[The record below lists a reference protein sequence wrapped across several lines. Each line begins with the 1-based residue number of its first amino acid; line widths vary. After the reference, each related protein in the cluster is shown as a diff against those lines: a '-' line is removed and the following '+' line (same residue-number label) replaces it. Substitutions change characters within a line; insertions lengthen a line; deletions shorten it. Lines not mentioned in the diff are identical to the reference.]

1 MKKLWKLKQLEELK
15 SKYAKEVLQSIEEV
29 ITVLDKNYGD
39 SESRHV
45 DADLGGYVI
54 IIDNEEEVKSI
65 QSEILKDVIPEFTD
79 EIKSSNDVSYYS
91 SLYLLSS
98 DYAVTIY
105 SNKELHE
112 LLVGKVL

>member
-1 MKKLWKLKQLEELK
+1 MEKLWKLEQLEKLK

-29 ITVLDKNYGD
+29 ITEIDENYGD
-39 SESRHV
+39 TESRHV

-54 IIDNEEEVKSI
+54 IVDDEEDVKSI
-65 QSEILKDVIPEFTD
+65 QSEILKDIIPEFTD
-79 EIKSSNDVSYYS
+79 EIISSNDSGYYS

-105 SNKELHE
+105 SNKEIHE
-112 LLVGKVL
+112 LLLGKVL

>member
-1 MKKLWKLKQLEELK
+1 MK
-15 SKYAKEVLQSIEEV
+15 
-29 ITVLDKNYGD
+29 

-79 EIKSSNDVSYYS
+79 EIKIDNSTKYY
-91 SLYLLSS
+91 
-98 DYAVTIY
+98 A
-105 SNKELHE
+105 
-112 LLVGKVL
+112 